1 MARVV
6 LSMLYFEIGILLV
19 HREKITMGVVSTK
32 AMGCVY
38 IIVETPKVDA
48 FHTS

>member
-19 HREKITMGVVSTK
+19 HREKINMGVVSTK

-38 IIVETPKVDA
+38 IIVETLKVDA
-48 FHTS
+48 FHTF